1 MKDKEKRAEEML
13 QMLGNEMSKERF
25 RHVQELSELEQT
37 DNVDFAIVSGTAQ
50 KTQRKTG
57 RGSTKRL
64 LRACAIILCVLI
76 GATAVTTSVSEA
88 FRAKVF
94 GFFFEEKGGYVDM
107 VPNDEKQVLY
117 PSYIPQR
124 YEKKSEKEFG
134 TSTELCYQKI
144 GTTEYIVISEEFSK
158 DVRESFD
165 TESTE
170 HKQCLVG
177 TYEAWYF
184 SPKNP
189 SDGDLNTLIWQQD
202 NMLMK
207 ITATLEQD
215 ELIKI
220 GVSLK

>member
-94 GFFFEEKGGYVDM
+94 GFFRF
-107 VPNDEKQVLY
+107 
-117 PSYIPQR
+117 
-124 YEKKSEKEFG
+124 KSSNIRSTGFWNSSSSSL
-134 TSTELCYQKI
+134 TSMALTNSMSVAKFC
-144 GTTEYIVISEEFSK
+144 SS
-158 DVRESFD
+158 
-165 TESTE
+165 
-170 HKQCLVG
+170 VG
-177 TYEAWYF
+177 A
-184 SPKNP
+184 S
-189 SDGDLNTLIWQQD
+189 
-202 NMLMK
+202 
-207 ITATLEQD
+207 
-215 ELIKI
+215 
-220 GVSLK
+220 